1 MGINLEFDIR
11 RAEQKDA
18 AEIAGLFLI
27 SSDGLATYIWR
38 KLAKDGTS
46 LEDVGTARYA
56 RTDTAFSYQNC
67 LLATQGESIIGMA
80 HAYEM
85 QVDGGEPETDPVLA
99 PYAALEEPG
108 SLYISGLAVHA
119 PFRSR
124 GIGAAL
130 LDCVEALAF
139 TRAIPHL
146 SLICFERNIR
156 AIDFYL
162 RRGFRVADRR
172 PIVPHPDLHYSGGD
186 ALLMMIPVPLPL
198 LQGSPPVSASRPLV
212 PLAYAPIGLFP
223 SPFPPTSGTL
233 SET

>member
-1 MGINLEFDIR
+1 MELHFEFDIR

-38 KLAKDGTS
+38 KLATDDTS
-46 LEDVGTARYA
+46 LAAVGAARYA

-67 LLATQGESIIGMA
+67 LLATQGGQIVGMA
-80 HAYEM
+80 HAFEM
-85 QVDGGEPETDPVLA
+85 PEAGGEDPETDPVLA
-99 PYAALEEPG
+99 PYASLEDPG

-130 LDCVEALAF
+130 LDCVEAVAF
-139 TRAIPHL
+139 TRAIPRM
-146 SLICFERNIR
+146 SLICFEQNTR

-162 RRGFRVADRR
+162 RHGFRVADRR
-172 PIVPHPDLHYSGGD
+172 PIVPHPDLHYAGGD
-186 ALLMMIPVPLPL
+186 AFLLIRTVGDARADAVPVLRRAVAAP
-198 LQGSPPVSASRPLV
+198 QGGN
-212 PLAYAPIGLFP
+212 AP
-223 SPFPPTSGTL
+223 SQAQ
-233 SET
+233 